1 MIVDKY
7 YLFRKGII
15 KLFKDDKNII
25 VVGEAESSEGLKQNY
40 FNILPDVVLVEVL
53 SLKMNLVPV
62 MKSIKNKDVGA
73 KFLILSG
80 CTDPNM
86 VCKAIQSQADGV
98 VDKNIT
104 EDELVF
110 AIQKIYD
117 GEKYYSNRISF
128 IKNESAAKIK
138 TNYSSP
144 IPKVLKH
151 SFREKQILDFIKEG
165 YKSSEIAQELGLSKR
180 TIDNYRFKLFQKL
193 ELTSLSDLI
202 KYAMSYSVVE
212 EVE

>member
-15 KLFKDDKNII
+15 KLFKEDKNII
-25 VVGEAESSEGLKQNY
+25 VVGEAESSEELKRTY

-53 SLKMNLVPV
+53 SIKMNLLTV

-73 KFLILSG
+73 KFLIISG
-80 CTDPNM
+80 CTDSNI
-86 VCKAIQSQADGV
+86 VCKAVQSQADGV

-110 AIQKIYD
+110 AIQKIND
-117 GEKYYSNRISF
+117 GEKYYSNRINF
-128 IKNESAAKIK
+128 IKNESAAKMKSIYPS
-138 TNYSSP
+138 T

-151 SFREKQILDFIKEG
+151 SFREKQILDFIKDG
-165 YKSSEIAQELGLSKR
+165 YKSCEIAQELGLSKR

-193 ELTSLSDLI
+193 QLTSLSDLI
-202 KYAMSYSVVE
+202 KYAMSYSAVE